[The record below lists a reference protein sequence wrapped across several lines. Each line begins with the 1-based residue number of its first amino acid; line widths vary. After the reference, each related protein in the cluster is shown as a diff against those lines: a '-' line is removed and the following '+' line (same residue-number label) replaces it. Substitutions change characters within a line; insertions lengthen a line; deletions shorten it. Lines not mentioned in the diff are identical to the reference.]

1 MERLVSSL
9 AATCA
14 RRGAAAARWFEPR
27 ASTLAPRCTAA
38 ASPQGAGIELR
49 AAEAIAKGEVALRVP
64 LAAWAPLSATFALK
78 RVRERLPGPSAAR
91 LESLAASGEPSSRR
105 AGELAALAIHLSLE
119 RAARGASGSADSAV
133 FAAGLPDDP
142 SVPLV
147 WPEERLA
154 TLRGTAAGRSIG
166 RQRHFV
172 AALHANVLLALDA
185 NADTGSGGAK
195 DEAVVSLEDFAWAV
209 GVIES
214 RAVAS
219 AGCGP
224 LAMIPIAEYANHS
237 AAPSCELAMG
247 AAGDDG
253 AGEDVEAAG
262 AYDLRALRDIEE
274 GEELTIAY
282 ASDGQRSSSRMLR
295 VYGFADA
302 ASCQTQDVPAL
313 VALQTPQ
320 VAPGAGGAAA
330 DDGGAAV
337 LTAALHAAAF
347 EPGMEV
353 VEVRR
358 EDFAQIE
365 AEQQQGGEG
374 GEGGEDG
381 GEGERPPSMLAL
393 QHASSRLMQWSRLLG
408 LTEYEIELLGER
420 FAARKGVGPENST
433 DAGEFVAAEL
443 MTGPV
448 SLPNEVEALRLAAM
462 ACAAAG
468 DALGRDDSSVG
479 GGALEL
485 WQRSVAVVRGAEAK
499 VLTDAASALSS
510 QAHDLESRYRSG
522 GVGAS
527 EQQAQ

>member
-38 ASPQGAGIELR
+38 ASPHGAGIELR
-49 AAEAIAKGEVALRVP
+49 AAEDIARGEVALRVP

-78 RVRERLPGPSAAR
+78 RA
-91 LESLAASGEPSSRR
+91 LAASGEPSSRR

-119 RAARGASGSADSAV
+119 RAARGASCSADSAV

-147 WPEERLA
+147 WPEERLV

-185 NADTGSGGAK
+185 NADTGSGGAQ

-219 AGCGP
+219 AGGGP

-353 VEVRR
+353 VE
-358 EDFAQIE
+358 
-365 AEQQQGGEG
+365 
-374 GEGGEDG
+374 
-381 GEGERPPSMLAL
+381 
-393 QHASSRLMQWSRLLG
+393 HASSRLMQWARLLG